1 MIDMNIED
9 RHLIDRYLRNDIS
22 GIELENF
29 LQRMKADDVLAK
41 QVDMQRLIYAG
52 IQKANLQNLRDVI
65 ISSLDYRKP
74 AVPLALKMIVTF
86 IFITVIGISL
96 WSYLGNET
104 ANKDMSNSWFAFLKS
119 KNKDQPIKVNDEK
132 ISHGPRQKN
141 SIPADTATAS
151 NLEEPG
157 KDSLEGELQSSALPV
172 DSPVITTEEENIVV
186 KQDQLL
192 ISTAIIVEDKSED
205 GKPTDESLSKG
216 AVEHL
221 NPAADLPETESPPS
235 SFITEFWVSP
245 INYRGYKMSKNKLV
259 LFGIEEPDAVKLY
272 RVNDAIYMSYLR
284 EYYRLNDTF
293 DFMSYQKL
301 KEAEIPL
308 AIK

>member
-1 MIDMNIED
+1 MNIED
-9 RHLIDRYLRNDIS
+9 RHLIDRYLQDDIS

-29 LQRMKADDVLAK
+29 LQRMKADETLAK
-41 QVDMQRLIYAG
+41 QVEIQRLIYAG
-52 IQKANLQNLRDVI
+52 IQKANLENLKEVI

-74 AVPLALKMIVTF
+74 VVPLALKMIVTF
-86 IFITVIGISL
+86 IVITVAGISL

-104 ANKDMSNSWFAFLKS
+104 ANKDLSNSWFAFLKS
-119 KNKDQPIKVNDEK
+119 KNKDEPVKVSEEK
-132 ISHGPRQKN
+132 VSRAPRQKIL
-141 SIPADTATAS
+141 IPADTAAAAS
-151 NLEEPG
+151 LQEPVG
-157 KDSLEGELQSSALPV
+157 KDSLDAEPKSASLPA
-172 DSPVITTEEENIVV
+172 DSVTVTSEDENIVV

-192 ISTAIIVEDKSED
+192 IATTMIVEDKSEE
-205 GKPTDESLSKG
+205 GKEVDESLSKG
-216 AVEHL
+216 AVEHM
-221 NPAADLPETESPPS
+221 NPAADLPEKEEPPS
-235 SFITEFWVSP
+235 SFVIEFWVSP

-272 RVNDAIYMSYLR
+272 RVNDGIYMSYLK

-308 AIK
+308 ALK

>member
-1 MIDMNIED
+1 MNIED
-9 RHLIDRYLRNDIS
+9 RHLIDRYLQDDIS

-29 LQRMKADDVLAK
+29 LQRLKVDEAFAK
-41 QVDMQRLIYAG
+41 QVEMQRLIYAG
-52 IQKANLQNLRDVI
+52 IQKANIDNLKKVVV
-65 ISSLDYRKP
+65 SSLDYRKP
-74 AVPLALKMIVTF
+74 AIPLALKMIVTF
-86 IFITVIGISL
+86 MVVIVVGISL

-119 KNKDQPIKVNDEK
+119 KNKDEPAKVNEEKVSRVPKQKISMPVDTEATNLQKSVSIDSLDREPQTVLTADTIKVTNED
-132 ISHGPRQKN
+132 
-141 SIPADTATAS
+141 
-151 NLEEPG
+151 
-157 KDSLEGELQSSALPV
+157 
-172 DSPVITTEEENIVV
+172 ENIVV

-192 ISTAIIVEDKSED
+192 ISTTLIIEDKTEE
-205 GKPTDESLSKG
+205 GKEADESLSKG

-221 NPAADLPETESPPS
+221 NPAADLPEKEDLPS
-235 SFITEFWVSP
+235 TFITEFWVSP

-259 LFGIEEPDAVKLY
+259 LFGIDEPDAVKLY
-272 RVNDAIYMSYLR
+272 RVNDGIYMSYLK

-308 AIK
+308 ALK